1 MKKLLMMCAA
11 IMFVLMGCKKTTTD
25 NAGDNKAPVIES
37 INLEKDVYGL
47 NQKAIITAT
56 VHDPED
62 DNYTLHW
69 HFNDT
74 VVEQDELWLYFLSVG
89 DKTISLTATDSNG
102 NSSTKSS
109 SFKVIDSDIGFGVW
123 YDNLE
128 IIRRSEVSP
137 LVDIGLNRY
146 TATGG
151 GLPKRQYDF
160 RNDSLIRGITQR
172 WYTPAVLQPTQYAIA
187 WTLHQDNLDRLAN
200 KFGEPSSL
208 TYSIPLTGDPI
219 EDGLNLI
226 NGMQVEAHY
235 ANDRTKATYRVRQD
249 GAATV
254 LYQINY
260 GAN

>member
-1 MKKLLMMCAA
+1 MICAA
-11 IMFVLMGCKKTTTD
+11 IVFVLVGCKKNTID
-25 NAGDNKAPVIES
+25 NGNSNQAPVIKS
-37 INLEKDVYGL
+37 INLEKELFGL
-47 NQKAIITAT
+47 NQKTIITAT
-56 VHDPED
+56 VSDPENDQFTLRWSFD
-62 DNYTLHW
+62 DTIVTQN
-69 HFNDT
+69 
-74 VVEQDELWLYFLSVG
+74 ELWLYFLSVG
-89 DKTISLTATDSNG
+89 DKSITLTATDANG
-102 NSSTKSS
+102 NSSSKSA

-137 LVDIGLNRY
+137 LVDIGFDRY

-160 RNDSLIRGITQR
+160 RNDSLIRGITSR
-172 WYTPAVLQPTQYAIA
+172 WYTPAVYQPTQYAIA
-187 WTLHQDNLDRLAN
+187 WTLHQENLDNLTNR
-200 KFGEPSSL
+200 FGEPSSIE
-208 TYSIPLTGDPI
+208 YSMALTGDPI

-235 ANDRTKATYRVRQD
+235 ANERSNATYRVHQD

-260 GAN
+260 SPK